1 MKPIRIN
8 LTFAILAS
16 LACLLSLT
24 WILLSII
31 SFKTAEK
38 DLLTQKNEE
47 GRILL
52 SSFVNL
58 VPLPL
63 IRLNDASPAGIFA
76 RRLVNERAIT
86 GLTVVNTGGGVMYRV
101 TDKGEMDAALAEALR
116 TGAASSLFSSDGRL
130 LYRYSPLQDGPKI
143 EGAAR
148 LTLSLAAER
157 DRLARSRHLF
167 LAYFIIDFL
176 LLLGLGSFLLA
187 RIVVTPIRKLLAAT
201 ERITAGDYSH
211 MLHIPGCSEIVELSD
226 SFNMMQMVLREKQ
239 EEVESHM
246 HSLQKANV
254 ELQEAR
260 EETIRSEKMAS
271 VGLLAAGM
279 AHEIGS
285 PLSAIIGYAGIL
297 RDEMSHDPDRADYL
311 RRIEQEAGRIDRIVR
326 DLLNYARPSPPE
338 NERVDIAPFL
348 GNVVDMLERQG
359 VFKKV
364 SLNLSIAEHLPMV
377 CLDRHQL
384 LQVLINLV
392 LNARDA
398 MPEGGVLELS
408 AVADVMGTTP
418 ERSESASHFSVM
430 GRRREDFG
438 GVFRTPFP
446 GGEDSAPCL
455 RIVVSD
461 SGEGISPES
470 LEKIFDPFFTTKEPG
485 KGTGLGLSIS
495 ASIIDSFGG
504 RITVESAQGQGSR
517 FTIWLPACSAEEE
530 P

>member
-1 MKPIRIN
+1 MKPFRVN

-24 WILLSII
+24 WILLSLI

-38 DLLTQKNEE
+38 DILIQKNGE

-52 SSFVNL
+52 ASFVNL
-58 VPLPL
+58 VPFPL
-63 IRLNDASPAGIFA
+63 DRLNDATPAGSFA
-76 RRLVNERAIT
+76 VRLANERAIA
-86 GLTVVNTGGGVMYRV
+86 GLTVVNPEGWPMYRV
-101 TDKGEMDAALAEALR
+101 AEREGLDAGLTRALR
-116 TGAASSLFSSDGRL
+116 TGDATSSFSKDGRL
-130 LYRYSPLQDGPKI
+130 LYHYAPLRDGARI
-143 EGAAR
+143 AGAAR

-157 DRLARSRHLF
+157 DRLTRSRHLF
-167 LAYFIIDFL
+167 LSYFMLDFL
-176 LLLGLGSFLLA
+176 LLLGLGSFLLS
-187 RIVVTPIRKLLAAT
+187 RVVVSPIRKLLAAT

-211 MLHIPGCSEIVELSD
+211 MLHIPGCAEIVDLSD
-226 SFNMMQMVLREKQ
+226 SFNMMQLALREKQ
-239 EEVESHM
+239 EEVAAHVR
-246 HSLQKANV
+246 SLQKANL
-254 ELQEAR
+254 ELQTAR

-285 PLSAIIGYAGIL
+285 PLSAIIGYAGIM
-297 RDEMSHDPDRADYL
+297 RDEVAHDPDKADYL

-326 DLLNYARPSPPE
+326 DLLNYARPTPAE
-338 NERVDIAPFL
+338 NERVAIAPFL
-348 GNVVDMLERQG
+348 REAMEMLEHQG
-359 VFKKV
+359 IFKKIV
-364 SLNLSIAEHLPMV
+364 LSLSVAENLPAV
-377 CLDRHQL
+377 YLDRHQL

-398 MPEGGVLELS
+398 MPGGGRLEVI
-408 AVADVMGTTP
+408 ATVDAMGTAYD
-418 ERSESASHFSVM
+418 RSESTGHIVTM

-446 GGEDSAPCL
+446 VDEFAVPCV
-455 RIVVSD
+455 RIVVGD
-461 SGEGISPES
+461 SGEGISPAS

-504 RITVESAQGQGSR
+504 RITVESAPGKGSR
-517 FTIWLPACSAEEE
+517 FSIWLPACPVESE